1 MRGRRKGESGG
12 ALAWWVRSGGERVGA
27 GEEEARAAGG
37 EGAVGGFLVYPGVRR
52 RSDAAS
58 AGGCGERAGA
68 VIALCSHCRV
78 LSLLQ
83 AVGGA
88 SLLLSG
94 AGAGSGCARVGFLLP
109 AG

>member
-1 MRGRRKGESGG
+1 MGG
-12 ALAWWVRSGGERVGA
+12 AGCGTSWPRYGNGGC
-27 GEEEARAAGG
+27 
-37 EGAVGGFLVYPGVRR
+37 
-52 RSDAAS
+52 
-58 AGGCGERAGA
+58 CGERAGA

-94 AGAGSGCARVGFLLP
+94 AGCGWVGALGWVFSYRRGKTSERAGVMNWNDKAGCVRRSPLRGWVAVVQVAVYPG